1 MNAKLEPSQIQ
12 CVVLISG
19 MVLQINEWLYFGRAA
34 SLQGEVWGRG
44 GVKQPLLKMTGP
56 DKRQLP
62 FRFPRCLLHI
72 IQRCFGVKS
81 PIRISII
88 VWGLFTRLFGAA
100 VELLRRLNMLRSSDV
115 GGTDPAEAN
124 RPTLICSLLLFLAFH
139 SLSCGFF
146 FLYLGILCLIIH
158 SMDSWLVARE
168 AEWVVQ

>member
-1 MNAKLEPSQIQ
+1 MNGCTLGERLLFRGS
-12 CVVLISG
+12 
-19 MVLQINEWLYFGRAA
+19 FG
-34 SLQGEVWGRG
+34 GGG

-72 IQRCFGVKS
+72 IRRCFGVKS

-100 VELLRRLNMLRSSDV
+100 VELSCRLNMLRSSDV

-158 SMDSWLVARE
+158 SMDSWLVAQE

>member
-1 MNAKLEPSQIQ
+1 MNGCTLGERLLFRGS
-12 CVVLISG
+12 
-19 MVLQINEWLYFGRAA
+19 FG
-34 SLQGEVWGRG
+34 GGG

-72 IQRCFGVKS
+72 IRRCFGVKS

-146 FLYLGILCLIIH
+146 FLYLGILCLIIP

>member
-1 MNAKLEPSQIQ
+1 MNGCTLGERLLFRGS
-12 CVVLISG
+12 
-19 MVLQINEWLYFGRAA
+19 FG
-34 SLQGEVWGRG
+34 GGG

-72 IQRCFGVKS
+72 IRRCFGVKS

-100 VELLRRLNMLRSSDV
+100 VELSCRLNMLRSSDV